1 MGHAARL
8 APIIQGLVVIGYSL
22 NIIARAPRRLYEALD
37 GSIRDSAALSYYRA
51 PTLPPRAVA
60 RGAGR
65 PVRATMADIL
75 VEDGFAEPVDLAAY
89 LGEWRRL
96 LGSLAPT
103 LVISDFSPFA
113 NLVAADMA
121 PLLVVGSG
129 YGIPPA
135 GNVSFLDRPLSHQ
148 SVVNHDRLL
157 AMLAT
162 AARGSGATVP
172 SGLGEMFRG
181 AANFPLSFPILDPYD
196 GRRPEQALTPHTVP
210 LRSVAPSEPTEVFV
224 YLPGSHAALPV
235 VIQALTA
242 ENCPAR
248 VYAPGAASDVIP
260 HTASL
265 RRLQRPADMTALL
278 PHVHTIVHS
287 GGLGLAHVGLVAGAR
302 QVLLP
307 TCVEQSLTANT
318 LVRQGVGVSVG
329 KDVAFHADAVRQA
342 LGRCLHDSGLAERAA
357 DIATACPTDG
367 ASSLDVILASAA
379 TLLA

>member
-8 APIIQGLVVIGYSL
+8 APIIQGLVAIGYSL
-22 NIIARAPRRLYEALD
+22 NIIARAPWRLYEALD

-51 PTLPPRAVA
+51 PSLPPRAAA

-75 VEDGFAEPVDLAAY
+75 VEDGFAEPVGLAAY

-129 YGIPPA
+129 YAIPPT
-135 GNVSFLDRPLSHQ
+135 GNISFLDRPLPRQ
-148 SVVNHDRLL
+148 SIVNYDHLL
-157 AMLAT
+157 AVLTT
-162 AARGSGATVP
+162 AARGVGAAAPT
-172 SGLGEMFRG
+172 GIGEMFRG
-181 AANFPLSFPILDPYD
+181 EVNIPLTFPIFDPYG
-196 GRRPEQALTPHTVP
+196 GRRPEQVLPPYTLPQRPDAL
-210 LRSVAPSEPTEVFV
+210 SQPTEVFV

-265 RRLQRPADMTALL
+265 RRLQRPADMAALL

-307 TCVEQSLTANT
+307 TCIEQHLTANAI
-318 LVRQGVGVSVG
+318 VRQGVGVSVSKG
-329 KDVAFHADAVRQA
+329 AASGTAAVRQA
-342 LGRCLHDSGLAERAA
+342 LDRCRHDRVLAERAVHLA
-357 DIATACPTDG
+357 ATCPMDG
-367 ASSLDVILASAA
+367 ASSLDAILAAA
-379 TLLA
+379 ARLLG